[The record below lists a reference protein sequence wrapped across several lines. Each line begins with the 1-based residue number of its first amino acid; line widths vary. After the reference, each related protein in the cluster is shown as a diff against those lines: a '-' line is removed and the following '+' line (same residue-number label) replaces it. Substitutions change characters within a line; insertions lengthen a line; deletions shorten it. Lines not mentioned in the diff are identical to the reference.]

1 MQRFSAQGDGPM
13 KIHSMA
19 TVTMCTEGPGIP
31 SNQPVP
37 HSNNHKAGAIVPP
50 SMYFE
55 EDDLYEK
62 HYNT

>member
-13 KIHSMA
+13 EDSFNGDGHNVHGRSWN
-19 TVTMCTEGPGIP
+19 
-31 SNQPVP
+31 SFQPKVP

>member
-1 MQRFSAQGDGPM
+1 MEDSFNGDG
-13 KIHSMA
+13 HDVHGRSWN
-19 TVTMCTEGPGIP
+19 
-31 SNQPVP
+31 SFQPKVP
-37 HSNNHKAGAIVPP
+37 HRNNHKAGAIVPP

>member
-1 MQRFSAQGDGPM
+1 
-13 KIHSMA
+13 MA
-19 TVTMCTEGPGIP
+19 TATMYTEGPGIP
-31 SNQPVP
+31 SNQLVP
-37 HSNNHKAGAIVPP
+37 HSNNHKAGAIIPP